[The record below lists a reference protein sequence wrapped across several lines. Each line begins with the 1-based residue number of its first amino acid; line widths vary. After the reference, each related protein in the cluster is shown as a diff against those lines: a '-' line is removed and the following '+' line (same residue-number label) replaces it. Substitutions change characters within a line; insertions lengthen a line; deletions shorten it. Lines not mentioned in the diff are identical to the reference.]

1 MTAGILTPAAESPSG
16 LRPVNPRRD
25 MGQVA
30 DLIEIAFAG
39 HMDASGRRMVREIR
53 SLGRMGWLGWLAGLL
68 LLPPAARPHGYV
80 WREDDRVV
88 GNASLLPVRGY
99 PDRWVMANVAV
110 HPDYRRR
117 GIARQMVEACERLAQ
132 QAGART
138 VVLQVESENQAA
150 LQLYRRQGFEVLSS
164 RTTWRRSTRL
174 PGHPLPGA
182 PGGIQQSRD
191 QQWKA
196 HFELAQRAAP
206 EGVVWPYPLER
217 DFFRPKRGIV
227 HWLCWDGDQLL
238 GGLSL
243 RPGASAR
250 LVMVVDPS
258 ARGQLEPSLVAFG
271 LQALG
276 RGQHSVLL
284 DYPAAVAAEPLR
296 ALGFNQERRL
306 TWMRKRSGEQPYAG
320 EDR

>member
-1 MTAGILTPAAESPSG
+1 MTAGILTRTAESPSG
-16 LRPVNPRRD
+16 LRSVNPRRD

-53 SLGRMGWLGWLAGLL
+53 SLGRMGWFGWLAGLL
-68 LLPPAARPHGYV
+68 LLPPAARPRGYV
-80 WREDDRVV
+80 WWEDDRVV

-117 GIARQMVEACERLAQ
+117 GIAREMVQACERLAQ

-150 LQLYRRQGFEVLSS
+150 LQLYRRQGFEMLSTRS
-164 RTTWRRSTRL
+164 TWRRTTL
-174 PGHPLPGA
+174 VADPPLPGP
-182 PGGIQQSRD
+182 PGRIRESQN

-196 HFELAQRAAP
+196 HFELAQRVAP
-206 EGVVWPYPLER
+206 EGLVWPFPLER
-217 DFFRPKRGIV
+217 DFFRPKRGIA
-227 HWLCWDGDQLL
+227 HWLCWDGDHLL

-243 RPGASAR
+243 RPGGSAR

-258 ARGQLEPSLVAFG
+258 VRGQLESSLVGFG

-276 RGQHSVLL
+276 RGQPSVLL
-284 DYPAAVAAEPLR
+284 DYPAAVATEPLR
-296 ALGFNQERRL
+296 ALGFREERRL
-306 TWMRKRSGEQPYAG
+306 TWMRKRFGDQPYAG
-320 EDR
+320 EER